1 MDSLKMKGQGALSL
15 LNKVPTLRR
24 ILIRGPIVAL
34 CSMGGVGSTALGRHI
49 GSISDKTIREHA
61 HSPIVYDSEKQIR
74 LGYVFGN
81 PYNSVLS
88 VFRRGY
94 QNMNTQAMNVG
105 SGAEIADLKGV
116 EIEEYLQRGVDEFRL
131 DRQLTNWCDPKLT
144 KHPTILIK
152 YEELA
157 DNIEQVLDFFGC
169 DKPFEVRTRKSSWDT
184 QPANIVSG
192 LVDMYGDFNKR
203 VEEMPAI
210 TVLQPQVAVQ
220 SAADHD

>member
-1 MDSLKMKGQGALSL
+1 MDSLKMKGQGAISL

-24 ILIRGPIVAL
+24 MFIKGPIVAL

-49 GSISDKTIREHA
+49 GSIADKTIREHA
-61 HSPIVYDSEKQIR
+61 HSPIVYENEKQIR

-94 QNMNTQAMNVG
+94 QNMNSQAMNVN
-105 SGAEIADLKGV
+105 SGVEIADLKGV
-116 EIEEYLQRGVDEFRL
+116 EIDEYLQRGVDEFRL
-131 DRQLTNWCDPKLT
+131 DRQFTNWLDPKLT

-192 LVDMYGDFNKR
+192 LVNMYGDFNQR
-203 VEEMPAI
+203 VEKMPAI
-210 TVLQPQVAVQ
+210 TILQPQVAVQ
-220 SAADHD
+220 GAYP